1 MLTEYDRTE
10 IPKALEQAQKELN
23 TANYL
28 SECSNNAGI
37 RAIYSKRADMLSTLI
52 YYVKEY
58 VKDHEAK

>member
-1 MLTEYDRTE
+1 MLSDYEKKE
-10 IPKALEQAQKELN
+10 IPKALEQAQKELL

-37 RAIYSKRADMLSTLI
+37 RAIYFKRADMLSTLI

>member
-1 MLTEYDRTE
+1 MLNSWEKDSINR
-10 IPKALEQAQKELN
+10 ALEQAKKELD

-58 VKDHEAK
+58 VKDHE